1 MASQSNIIN
10 DISALTKIPNKIL
23 NEIVAKE
30 NLCIGSA
37 IHDAILAKEEVA
49 VLNIGIGTL
58 SVELATKQCK
68 FVPSKEL
75 KSVIKRSIDEK
86 IDPVE
91 YALEQAIIDKLL
103 HICDEVI

>member
-1 MASQSNIIN
+1 MAAQSNIIS
-10 DISALTKIPNKIL
+10 DISTLTKIPNKIL
-23 NEIVAKE
+23 NEIINKE

-37 IHDAILAKEEVA
+37 IHDAILAKEDIA

-68 FVPSKEL
+68 FIPSKEL
-75 KSVIKRSIDEK
+75 KSVIKRSIEDK

-91 YALEQAIIDKLL
+91 YELEQAIIDKLL

>member
-10 DISALTKIPNKIL
+10 DIGALTKIPNKIL

-37 IHDAILAKEEVA
+37 IHDAILAKEEIA